1 MGIEPATFRLVA
13 QCLNQLTDP
22 PRGPAFLLPFLQLRK
37 FEVEYC
43 LYMLTEVQFSDA
55 KEGTSYE
62 VVYVAVNALNV
73 QV

>member
-13 QCLNQLTDP
+13 QCLNQLLDQQRAP
-22 PRGPAFLLPFLQLRK
+22 SFLFPFLKMRY

-55 KEGTSYE
+55 KKGNQIWSCRMWW
-62 VVYVAVNALNV
+62 
-73 QV
+73 